1 MSEEES
7 KEEIHSFFLKNEIF
21 KKFKSIDDEQLSL
34 HDIIQYNKREL
45 KELIFIFD
53 LKLKRENKIYLRIK
67 INEIKVDNDDEIMIS
82 IIDASH
88 EILRNS

>member
-7 KEEIHSFFLKNEIF
+7 KEEIHSLFLNNEIF

-34 HDIIQYNKREL
+34 RDIIQYNKREL

-67 INEIKVDNDDEIMIS
+67 INEIKVDNDDEIMI
-82 IIDASH
+82 
-88 EILRNS
+88 